1 MDRDIIRKRIRAIRR
16 DLDKKKIRFLILTR
30 PANVTYMTGFLGAD
44 SWAAIAGGRVYLLTD
59 SRYTEQAQKE
69 CSSCKIIDRAG
80 PMAGAVARLVKKL
93 KSVRTVAVEDS
104 VSMADFEQLKR
115 TVKARFRT
123 AAGIVETVRSIK
135 DESEIA
141 TIRSAVAISTKAL
154 AQTLPYIKPGVS
166 ESELAGMLDFQIRKL
181 GARNSFET
189 IVAFGPNGSRPHHQP
204 GTRKLRKK
212 DAVLIDFGAR
222 YKGYCSDITRCFV
235 CGEGIPSTALRT
247 GLPSFPWRGHLAL
260 VPVARASCPCSSP
273 PAGRKEWRGH
283 PGLVLDARA
292 GRPRHT
298 ASSRT
303 AFYKK
308 VYDVVEQAQ
317 AAAIKTIRA
326 GVKITHV
333 DAAARD
339 VIDKAGLPVYGHGTG
354 HGFGLEIHE
363 SPFLKP
369 DGKGTLK
376 AGQVITIEPGIYMPG
391 KLGVRIEDDVLVT
404 ETGYKILTRNCPHSP
419 LLP

>member
-1 MDRDIIRKRIRAIRR
+1 MNIDIIRKRIRAIRR
-16 DLDKKKIRFLILTR
+16 ELDKKKIRFLIVTK
-30 PANVTYMTGFLGAD
+30 PANVTYMTGFLGED

-69 CSSCKIIDRAG
+69 CPSCKIIDRAG
-80 PMAGAVARLVKKL
+80 PMAGAVAVLVKKL

-104 VSMADFEQLKR
+104 VSLVDFEQLKKN
-115 TVKARFRT
+115 VKTRFRT
-123 AAGIVETVRSIK
+123 AAGIIETVRSIK

-141 TIRSAVAISTKAL
+141 TIRSAAAISIKAL
-154 AQTLPYIKPGVS
+154 AQTLPYIKPGVT

-204 GTRKLRKK
+204 GSRKLRKK
-212 DAVLIDFGAR
+212 DAVLIDFGAK

-235 CGEGIPSTALRT
+235 IGGM
-247 GLPSFPWRGHLAL
+247 
-260 VPVARASCPCSSP
+260 
-273 PAGRKEWRGH
+273 
-283 PGLVLDARA
+283 
-292 GRPRHT
+292 
-298 ASSRT
+298 T

-317 AAAIKTIRA
+317 AAAIKMIKPS
-326 GVKITHV
+326 VKITEV
-333 DAAARD
+333 DAAARE

-369 DGKGTLK
+369 DSKGKLK
-376 AGQVITIEPGIYMPG
+376 PGQVITIEPGIYIPG
-391 KLGVRIEDDVLVT
+391 KLGVRIEDDILVT
-404 ETGYKILTRNCPHSP
+404 EKGHKILTQKCPHSP
-419 LLP
+419 ELS

>member
-16 DLDKKKIRFLILTR
+16 ELDKKKIRFLLVTK
-30 PANVTYMTGFLGAD
+30 PANVTYMTGFLGED

-69 CSSCKIIDRAG
+69 CPSCKIIDRAG
-80 PMAGAVARLVKKL
+80 PMAKAVAGLVKKL

-104 VSMADFEQLKR
+104 VSLADFEQLKKN
-115 TVKARFRT
+115 VKARFKT

-141 TIRSAVAISTKAL
+141 TIRSAAAISTKAL
-154 AQTLPYIKPGVS
+154 AQTLPYIKPGVT
-166 ESELAGMLDFQIRKL
+166 ESEMAGMLDFQIRKL

-204 GTRKLRKK
+204 AKRKLKKK
-212 DAVLIDFGAR
+212 DAVLIDFGAK

-235 CGEGIPSTALRT
+235 IGGM
-247 GLPSFPWRGHLAL
+247 
-260 VPVARASCPCSSP
+260 
-273 PAGRKEWRGH
+273 
-283 PGLVLDARA
+283 
-292 GRPRHT
+292 
-298 ASSRT
+298 T

-317 AAAIKTIRA
+317 AAAIKTIKP
-326 GVKITHV
+326 GVKIAQV
-333 DAAARD
+333 DAAARK

-363 SPFLKP
+363 DPFLKP
-369 DGKGTLK
+369 DGKSKLK

-391 KLGVRIEDDVLVT
+391 KLGIRIEDDILVT
-404 ETGYKILTRNCPHSP
+404 KTDHKILTHKCPHSP
-419 LLP
+419 ELS